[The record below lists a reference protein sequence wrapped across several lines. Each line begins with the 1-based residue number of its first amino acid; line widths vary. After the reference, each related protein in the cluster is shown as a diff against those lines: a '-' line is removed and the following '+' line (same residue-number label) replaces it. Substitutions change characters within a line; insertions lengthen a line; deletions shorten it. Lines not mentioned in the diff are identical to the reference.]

1 MHTSINKMLSALVTT
16 LISMI
21 LFMGVYTEIQVSSI
35 GAEMSN
41 IANKDMP
48 LTKSMTH
55 IVEHQLEQE
64 VLYEKLVKLSLEM
77 SEDKE
82 NTSLLEK
89 YQQSTHAFAKLT
101 EKIESEI
108 LKIKEMLNTFTSG
121 EVTEIERLEFK
132 KLHRLISTMAHL
144 HD

>member
-55 IVEHQLEQE
+55 IDQHQLEQE
-64 VLYEKLVKLSLEM
+64 VLYENLV
-77 SEDKE
+77 
-82 NTSLLEK
+82 
-89 YQQSTHAFAKLT
+89 
-101 EKIESEI
+101 
-108 LKIKEMLNTFTSG
+108 
-121 EVTEIERLEFK
+121 
-132 KLHRLISTMAHL
+132 
-144 HD
+144 